1 MPQVIGQVSVAV
13 RDYDEAL
20 RFYVGALGFVL
31 IEDTA
36 LSEGKRWV
44 TVASGGGGV
53 RLLLARATN
62 EEQAARVGN
71 QTGGRVFLFL
81 QTDDCLRDFEAYRS
95 RGVPFVQDPQRKP
108 HGTVAVFED
117 LYGNLW
123 DLIEPHP
130 AR

>member
-1 MPQVIGQVSVAV
+1 MTQVIGQVSVAV

-20 RFYVGALGFVL
+20 RFYVDALGFVL
-31 IEDTA
+31 IEDTV
-36 LSEGKRWV
+36 LSEDKRWV
-44 TVASGGGGV
+44 TVSPDGGGV

-62 EEQAARVGN
+62 EEQAAQVGN
-71 QTGGRVFLFL
+71 QAGGRVFLFL
-81 QTDDCLRDFEAYRS
+81 QTDDCLRDAEAYRS
-95 RGVPFVQDPQRKP
+95 RGVRFVQPPQHKP

-130 AR
+130 PA

>member
-44 TVASGGGGV
+44 TVHPV
-53 RLLLARATN
+53 
-62 EEQAARVGN
+62 AAV
-71 QTGGRVFLFL
+71 
-81 QTDDCLRDFEAYRS
+81 
-95 RGVPFVQDPQRKP
+95 KP
-108 HGTVAVFED
+108 AAGPCHE
-117 LYGNLW
+117 
-123 DLIEPHP
+123 
-130 AR
+130 

>member
-44 TVASGGGGV
+44 TVAPGGGGV
-53 RLLLARATN
+53 RLLL
-62 EEQAARVGN
+62 
-71 QTGGRVFLFL
+71 
-81 QTDDCLRDFEAYRS
+81 
-95 RGVPFVQDPQRKP
+95 
-108 HGTVAVFED
+108 
-117 LYGNLW
+117 
-123 DLIEPHP
+123 
-130 AR
+130 

>member
-44 TVASGGGGV
+44 TVAPGGGGV

-95 RGVPFVQDPQRKP
+95 RGVRFV
-108 HGTVAVFED
+108 
-117 LYGNLW
+117 
-123 DLIEPHP
+123 
-130 AR
+130 

>member
-44 TVASGGGGV
+44 TVAPGGGDV

-95 RGVPFVQDPQRKP
+95 RGVRFVQHPQRKP